1 MQGFFVLLADG
12 VNGNP
17 EICYTAKMMTDPI
30 SEGTLTRANDGI
42 SQFQVTAT
50 RESVSGTTTLR
61 LVDEYANDNEQLN
74 LPTLFDSNWEPYP
87 MIYTIGDN
95 KAMQIQTLKG
105 VSTIPLGIYSNNEAE
120 VEVKFEDVESFS
132 GLTLYDVVTETSTT
146 IDRDMTVMLP
156 GCTNGRYLLTFASN
170 IEDDMMESITI
181 SSIERGSI
189 WVTSDVNDVIKDIIV
204 YDINGR
210 VCKQLSSINHYS
222 ETIAIENGIYIVKV
236 NTEQAT
242 TTAKVFVR

>member
-1 MQGFFVLLADG
+1 MLFRYS
-12 VNGNP
+12 VNANP
-17 EICYTAKMMTDPI
+17 ESYYTAAMMTDPI

-42 SQFQVTAT
+42 SQLYITAT
-50 RESVSGTTTLR
+50 REGVSGTTTLR

-120 VEVKFEDVESFS
+120 VEVKFENVESFS

-181 SSIERGSI
+181 SSIER
-189 WVTSDVNDVIKDIIV
+189 
-204 YDINGR
+204 
-210 VCKQLSSINHYS
+210 
-222 ETIAIENGIYIVKV
+222 
-236 NTEQAT
+236 
-242 TTAKVFVR
+242 